1 MTTNP
6 RLVATDCL
14 DAVKRA
20 EAVKVLVVKAFMV
33 KARERGGVLEWRATA
48 TRDRARSAV
57 DHVVSYTGGNISG
70 IRSVGPRI
78 MYRCPRDP
86 YVVSYT

>member
-33 KARERGGVLEWRATA
+33 K
-48 TRDRARSAV
+48 RARGAECSNGARPRPRPREIRCGSRGFV
-57 DHVVSYTGGNISG
+57 YGRKYIRYT
-70 IRSVGPRI
+70 IRGSENYLSMPA
-78 MYRCPRDP
+78 
-86 YVVSYT
+86 